1 MSHIVAKYQLHNSPS
16 KIDAIA
22 EKLAVGLTVGSWT
35 DLTAEDQ
42 AHLKKFKGEV
52 ISREIIDED
61 KGVLQIEIAYPE
73 HNLTPDFSSILTTV
87 FGKLSLDGK
96 VKLLDIDFGY
106 YSKHFKGPALGVQGV
121 REILDIHDRPLVMSI
136 FKGIIGRDVK
146 FFEDQLRAQALSV
159 DIIKDDEILYD
170 IPELPFEER
179 IVIGKRVLDEVYE
192 RTSRRVLYAVNLSGP
207 VFELPDKA
215 RIAKQLGANALL
227 FNVHTYGLDALKG
240 IRDLDLGL
248 PILAHPALSGALC
261 GSSDYGISYSLL
273 LSKLTRL
280 SGADLILFPVPYG
293 SIELTESDAR
303 SIVTHALEESTVNRA
318 FPVPSAGVHPG
329 LVKRIIDD
337 FGEEIVIN
345 AGGGIHGHPDGATA
359 GGEAFLQAINLYK
372 SGTGGKAYEKAV
384 ALWGTS

>member
-96 VKLLDIDFGY
+96 VKLLDIEFGD
-106 YSKHFKGPALGVQGV
+106 YSKHFKGPALGVQAV

-146 FFEDQLRAQALSV
+146 FFENQLRAQALSV

-170 IPELPFEER
+170 VPELPFEER

-280 SGADLILFPVPYG
+280 AGADLILFPVPYG

-303 SIVTHALEESTVNRA
+303 SIVTHALEESTVIRA

-372 SGTGGKAYEKAV
+372 SGKGGKAYEKAV

>member
-96 VKLLDIDFGY
+96 VKLLDIEFGD

-146 FFEDQLRAQALSV
+146 FFENQLRAQALSV

-170 IPELPFEER
+170 VPELPFEER

-248 PILAHPALSGALC
+248 PILAHPSLSGALC

-280 SGADLILFPVPYG
+280 AGADLILFPVPYG

-303 SIVTHALEESTVNRA
+303 SIVTHALEESTVIRA

-329 LVKRIIDD
+329 LVKRIIHD

-372 SGTGGKAYEKAV
+372 SGKGGKAYEKAV

>member
-96 VKLLDIDFGY
+96 VKLLDIEFGD

-146 FFEDQLRAQALSV
+146 FFENQLRAQALSV

-170 IPELPFEER
+170 VPELPFEER

-280 SGADLILFPVPYG
+280 AGADLILFPVPYG

-303 SIVTHALEESTVNRA
+303 SIVTHALEESTVIRA

-359 GGEAFLQAINLYK
+359 GGEAFLQAINLYQ
-372 SGTGGKAYEKAV
+372 SGKGGKAYEKAV